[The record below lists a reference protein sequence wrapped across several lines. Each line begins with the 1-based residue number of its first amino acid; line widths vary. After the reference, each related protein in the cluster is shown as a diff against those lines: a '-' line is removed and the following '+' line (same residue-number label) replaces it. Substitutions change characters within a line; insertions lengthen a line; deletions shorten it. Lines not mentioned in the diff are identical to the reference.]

1 LLIAAFTNEDYRAA
15 DHSEYEFMN
24 GIIVYAFISILR
36 EHLTEA
42 EPFLH
47 SIAKRIRDV
56 FLQETQPRT
65 DLLYDWAFERLQ
77 KFIREEG
84 HSIPELCNMK
94 ELHPYMDRLPVEEP
108 ARDLA
113 AASLLSLG
121 GGLPSTG
128 HVYGTHTS
136 ASLDAQ
142 GDAHPSQHSWL
153 SYQYS

>member
-15 DHSEYEFMN
+15 DDYNFRWMN
-24 GIIVYAFISILR
+24 DEIVDAFISILR
-36 EHLTEA
+36 KRPTEA
-42 EPFLH
+42 ELHLH
-47 SIAKRIRDV
+47 SIAERLRDV
-56 FLQETQPRT
+56 FLQETQSRS
-65 DLLYDWAFERLQ
+65 DRLRDWEFELLQ

-84 HSIPELCNMK
+84 HTIPELCNMK

-108 ARDLA
+108 ARNLT

-121 GGLPSTG
+121 GGLPSMG

-142 GDAHPSQHSWL
+142 GYAHPSQHAWFG
-153 SYQYS
+153 Y